1 MREDFLQFL
10 VEAKKKKKAAALA
23 EKIPGVITK
32 LVTQT
37 ISLLHDFRLAKKN
50 SGKKLLAHRLLS
62 L

>member
-1 MREDFLQFL
+1 MRRFSAVLGRSQ
-10 VEAKKKKKAAALA
+10 KKKKAAALA

-50 SGKKLLAHRLLS
+50 SGIKLLAHKLLS